1 MVAMKSE
8 LQTTSSD
15 ESLFVILA
23 RNARER
29 SPMELWTTTLGGTVN
44 TVFIWWRFPHL
55 HWLAAG
61 FGAVAAYGLGGL
73 CERLLAAR
81 TSDDPSARWK
91 KPLLVTI
98 RSIAV
103 AGGLGAAALAVFGF
117 MAAALGGWQH

>member
-1 MVAMKSE
+1 MRNVVRAN
-8 LQTTSSD
+8 D

-29 SPMELWTTTLGGTVN
+29 SPMELWTTAVGGIVN
-44 TVFIWWRFPHL
+44 TAFIWWRFPAL

-61 FGAVAAYGLGGL
+61 FGAVAAYGIGGL

-81 TSDDPSARWK
+81 RADDESSRLR
-91 KPLLVTI
+91 KPLLLTI
-98 RSIAV
+98 RSIAL
-103 AGGLGAAALAVFGF
+103 AGGLGAAALAVLGF

>member
-1 MVAMKSE
+1 MQNAVRSN
-8 LQTTSSD
+8 D

-29 SPMELWTTTLGGTVN
+29 SPMELWTTAIGGIVN
-44 TVFIWWRFPHL
+44 TAFIWWRFPAL

-61 FGAVAAYGLGGL
+61 FGAVAAYGIGGL

-81 TSDDPSARWK
+81 SASEAGSRWHDRA
-91 KPLLVTI
+91 LVAL

-103 AGGLGAAALAVFGF
+103 VGGTSAAALAVLGF
-117 MAAALGGWQH
+117 MAAALKGWQH